1 MIRKDKG
8 VLIPITN
15 SEDLVLNKEVEEA
28 IEKGEFHIYTMENLQ
43 DAIEVMMLD
52 NKTSYKDLFKIIE
65 KEVEKYKGK
74 SK

>member
-1 MIRKDKG
+1 
-8 VLIPITN
+8 
-15 SEDLVLNKEVEEA
+15 
-28 IEKGEFHIYTMENLQ
+28 MENLQ